1 MGECA
6 RTPHTT
12 PTVRTRRNTPA
23 KPRARAH
30 RLLAPT
36 HTCTHLTSQTH
47 TCARTPPV
55 AHSHSHTHTNA
66 HTHTHTHTPT
76 HTHTTNTPKHP
87 KSDCMCMYCMCV
99 VGGIT
104 HIDWACVRVCASRP
118 CRHSPATAPRCA
130 EGRSRKLSTCSAPP
144 TRERHAPA
152 RPRRG
157 RRAATCSR
165 VELPA
170 LRGSRCN
177 QIERK
182 GVDRG
187 SPLAAGCRRGGPL
200 PPRTWRGG
208 PLLRM
213 CACVCVCVWYGKQL
227 Y

>member
-1 MGECA
+1 
-6 RTPHTT
+6 
-12 PTVRTRRNTPA
+12 
-23 KPRARAH
+23 
-30 RLLAPT
+30 
-36 HTCTHLTSQTH
+36 
-47 TCARTPPV
+47 
-55 AHSHSHTHTNA
+55 
-66 HTHTHTHTPT
+66 
-76 HTHTTNTPKHP
+76 
-87 KSDCMCMYCMCV
+87 MCMYCMCV

-187 SPLAAGCRRGGPL
+187 SPLAAGRRHGGPL

-213 CACVCVCVWYGKQL
+213 CACVCVCVCVCVHVFVCVCVCVCVCVVCVCVCVCVCLCVCVCGHLCARACVFMCVCAQHKKHKKCNERNSHFFFLQ
-227 Y
+227 